1 MSLPFDA
8 AEPVEWRVATAD
20 VLVHRW
26 ADTHTSLRGLIRK
39 GGVFQVFGRVDGTG
53 CDGGWA
59 QVDAY
64 GYACLTHTDAADP
77 VRSPVPDLPYVYGHR
92 TARAPGDVY
101 ASRAA
106 WDRGDRPIGPIP
118 PDTSWKFVA
127 REETPRGTLLV
138 RPDGKVLPEQLTA
151 LYTPSTFVG
160 RDLVAEP
167 VPEGRT
173 LAWCVQL
180 KGCPTV
186 DGEAIP
192 FQEIGRAHV

>member
-1 MSLPFDA
+1 MGEAQARHPGPRS
-8 AEPVEWRVATAD
+8 R
-20 VLVHRW
+20 
-26 ADTHTSLRGLIRK
+26 
-39 GGVFQVFGRVDGTG
+39 

-173 LAWCVQL
+173 LEGV
-180 KGCPTV
+180 
-186 DGEAIP
+186 
-192 FQEIGRAHV
+192 